1 MEISAAVKRMTG
13 TSLGIMGTICGSF
26 LIIVEEDNDGVE
38 EGWLRD
44 MRGEEI
50 NDAEI
55 EAAVV
60 CGLIGFVGKEN
71 DCRKSRDPSCEAAPD
86 AADKLDRPIGPDI
99 DENPIVGGGGGT
111 AAVASIGWI
120 WDLMLLRVPKSRR

>member
-1 MEISAAVKRMTG
+1 M
-13 TSLGIMGTICGSF
+13 
-26 LIIVEEDNDGVE
+26 IIVEEDDDDVE
-38 EGWLRD
+38 EGWFRAK
-44 MRGEEI
+44 RGEEI

-60 CGLIGFVGKEN
+60 CGLIGFVGKEK
-71 DCRKSRDPSCEAAPD
+71 DCRKSRDPSCGAAPETPD

-99 DENPIVGGGGGT
+99 DERPIVGGGGGT